1 MPTDR
6 RLYTIFLP
14 NSTLQ
19 TADKTG
25 QQRLVSQSGVGSDVG
40 ATESVSTEPSDLRL
54 RGLYYHKY
62 AKKLATEAEELGK
75 ALTGTAVPMSGTDE
89 RLPEDGYYYVEQVK
103 VNPADPQASNLW
115 EYDVSLKNN
124 GTRASERRA
133 LYAGPVDARELTHDF
148 GNSTYGYL
156 SAPSAAR
163 QVRWV
168 SKDKSSRLTVS
179 PDQTVTTEHGNIDLY
194 DIDAAPSEIGNR
206 PYITYD
212 IAYDEE
218 GKTDCR
224 VWDTNG
230 FAGRSDGEG
239 EIQWQKVFTS
249 AHAFEHEAVVSNSKI
264 RAFLDPFT
272 DSLKV
277 QLYSSGSWS
286 DVGLGASDWVLDE
299 MDLVDVG
306 LSTVKAQL
314 TFRASASTTDASQGD
329 LYVLDAYFV
338 RGYDNIMFDIP
349 PSLSG
354 PVPADLTT
362 LLDPVASP
370 STINPQP
377 EKKLLSRKELRA

>member
-19 TADKTG
+19 TANKTG
-25 QQRLVSQSGVGSDVG
+25 KQRLVSQSGVGSDVG

-62 AKKLATEAEELGK
+62 AKKMATEAEELGK
-75 ALTGTAVPMSGTDE
+75 ALTGTAVPLSGTDE
-89 RLPEDGYYYVEQVK
+89 RLPEDGYYYVENVK
-103 VNPADPQASNLW
+103 VNPADPQAENLW

-133 LYAGPVDARELTHDF
+133 TFAGPVDARELTHDF
-148 GNSTYGYL
+148 GNETTGYL
-156 SAPSAAR
+156 SAPSDGR
-163 QVRWV
+163 QFRWV
-168 SKDKSSRLTVS
+168 SKDKSVRLTVS
-179 PDQTVTTEHGNIDLY
+179 PDSVVTTEHGNINLY
-194 DIDAAPSEIGNR
+194 DIDAAPSEVGNR
-206 PYITYD
+206 PFITYD
-212 IAYDEE
+212 LPYEEE

-230 FAGRSDGEG
+230 FAERSDASG
-239 EIQWQKVFTS
+239 EIQWQKVFTT
-249 AHAFEHEAVVSNSKI
+249 AHTFEHEAVMSNSKI
-264 RAFLDPFT
+264 RVFLDPFT
-272 DSLKV
+272 DSLNV
-277 QLYSSGSWS
+277 QRYSSGSWS
-286 DVGLGASDWVLDE
+286 DQSLGSSDWVLDE
-299 MDLVDVG
+299 MNITEVG
-306 LSTVKAQL
+306 LATVEAQL
-314 TFRASASTTDASQGD
+314 TFRATADTTDRSQSD
-329 LYVLDAYFV
+329 LYTLDAYLS
-338 RGYDNIMFDIP
+338 RGYDNMMFDIP

-354 PVPADLTT
+354 PVPTDLTT